1 MAKKAKKNT
10 QIRIVYNKNGR
21 VLFKQSLSLLLPAPT
36 SLPLPLLLLQACLI
50 FQGKY
55 TYTQTYMHIF
65 MCVCVCDLENC
76 AAKIKMFNLFHFV
89 HYVGADC
96 AAHLHFTPLLT
107 SSSLLTSLCPLP
119 PLLLCTL
126 SCAFTFQCTMGIS
139 KHFLFTAFIISF
151 RV

>member
-1 MAKKAKKNT
+1 MAKKSKNKT

-21 VLFKQSLSLLLPAPT
+21 VLFKQSLSLLLPRLRCCCCCCRLALSFKENT
-36 SLPLPLLLLQACLI
+36 HI
-50 FQGKY
+50 
-55 TYTQTYMHIF
+55 HIF
-65 MCVCVCDLENC
+65 ICMCVCDLENC

-89 HYVGADC
+89 HYADADC
-96 AAHLHFTPLLT
+96 AAHWRCLHYSPLP
-107 SSSLLTSLCPLP
+107 SSALLNSLPSPPP

>member
-1 MAKKAKKNT
+1 MAKKAKKYT

-21 VLFKQSLSLLLPAPT
+21 VLFKQSLSLPAPT
-36 SLPLPLLLLQACLI
+36 SLPLLLLLLQACLI

-55 TYTQTYMHIF
+55 TCTQAYISS
-65 MCVCVCDLENC
+65 CVCVCDLENC

-96 AAHLHFTPLLT
+96 AAHLHFTALLT

>member
-1 MAKKAKKNT
+1 MAVCYLNSRYRWCCCCRPRLRCCCCCRLALSFKENT
-10 QIRIVYNKNGR
+10 H
-21 VLFKQSLSLLLPAPT
+21 
-36 SLPLPLLLLQACLI
+36 
-50 FQGKY
+50 
-55 TYTQTYMHIF
+55 TYKHTYMYISSV
-65 MCVCVCDLENC
+65 CVCVCDLENC

-89 HYVGADC
+89 NYADADC
-96 AAHLHFTPLLT
+96 AAHWRCLHYSPLP
-107 SSSLLTSLCPLP
+107 SSALLTSLPSPP